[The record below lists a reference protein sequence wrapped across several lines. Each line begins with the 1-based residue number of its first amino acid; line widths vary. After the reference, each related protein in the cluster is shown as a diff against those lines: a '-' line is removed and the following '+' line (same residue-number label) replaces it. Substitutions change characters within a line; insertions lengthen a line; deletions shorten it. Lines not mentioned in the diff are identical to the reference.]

1 MRTDLVEDEVV
12 VKEGKANLMKG
23 INSVGGKL
31 YLTNLRLVF
40 ESHGFAQSKTATIID
55 LPSISSVQECWTRLL
70 GIIPLVPN
78 GIAIDTTQGQEHRLA
93 LGKRG
98 TWIDAI
104 NTQSQQH
111 Q

>member
-12 VKEGKANLMKG
+12 VKEGKENLMKG

-55 LPSISSVQECWTRLL
+55 LSSISSVQECWPRIF
-70 GIIPLVPN
+70 GIIPLFPN
-78 GIAIDTTQGQEHRLA
+78 GIAINTTQGQEHRLA

-104 NTQSQQH
+104 NTQSQQR

>member
-1 MRTDLVEDEVV
+1 MRTELTENEVV
-12 VKEGKANLMKG
+12 VKEGKANLLKG
-23 INSVGGKL
+23 INSVGGRL

-40 ESHGFAQSKTATIID
+40 ESHGFAQSKAATIID
-55 LPSISSVQECWTRLL
+55 LSSIASVQECWTRLL
-70 GIIPLVPN
+70 GIVPLVPN

-98 TWIDAI
+98 MWIGAI
-104 NTQSQQH
+104 KSQSQEH

>member
-1 MRTDLVEDEVV
+1 DRRKALSYIGYATDAKCVALM
-12 VKEGKANLMKG
+12 ANQD
-23 INSVGGKL
+23 GKL
-31 YLTNLRLVF
+31 SEAKCLHR
-40 ESHGFAQSKTATIID
+40 TISEVIKAEG
-55 LPSISSVQECWTRLL
+55 SYM

-78 GIAIDTTQGQEHRLA
+78 GIAIDTTQSQEHRLA

>member
-1 MRTDLVEDEVV
+1 MENEVV
-12 VKEGKANLMKG
+12 VKEGRASLRKG
-23 INSVGGKL
+23 INSVAFIGGKL

-40 ESHGFAQSKTATIID
+40 ESHGFAQSKHATIID
-55 LPSISSVQECWTRLL
+55 LSSIASVQECWTRLL

-78 GIAIDTTQGQEHRLA
+78 GIAIDTTQVQEYRLA

>member
-1 MRTDLVEDEVV
+1 M
-12 VKEGKANLMKG
+12 ANQD
-23 INSVGGKL
+23 GKL
-31 YLTNLRLVF
+31 GEAECLHR
-40 ESHGFAQSKTATIID
+40 TISEVIKAEG
-55 LPSISSVQECWTRLL
+55 SYM

-78 GIAIDTTQGQEHRLA
+78 GIAIDTTQGQEHRLS

>member
-1 MRTDLVEDEVV
+1 MRTEPMENEVV
-12 VKEGKANLMKG
+12 VKEGRANLLKG
-23 INSVGGKL
+23 INSIGGKL

-78 GIAIDTTQGQEHRLA
+78 GIAIDTTQSQEHRLA

>member
-1 MRTDLVEDEVV
+1 MRTDLMEGEVV
-12 VKEGKANLMKG
+12 SKEGKANLLKG
-23 INSVGGKL
+23 INSIGGKL

-40 ESHGFAQSKTATIID
+40 ESHGFAQSKAATIID

-78 GIAIDTTQGQEHRLA
+78 GIAIDTTQSQEHRLA